1 MSTTLANDRPWQP
14 ILDFWFLADG
24 QTGRGQ
30 ERLEWFRKDPAF
42 DASIRQC
49 FLEDIETA
57 LAGGFAAWDRGLGDG
72 TPGDPRAALARIILL
87 DQFTRNV
94 FRDTPRAFAG
104 DARALAEARS
114 LVDSRADRLL
124 DRVERS
130 FVYLPF
136 EHAED
141 LAMQERGV
149 ALFEELGRESGK
161 EGAAEWAIRHRDIIA
176 RFGRFPHRN
185 QLLGRTSTPDEIAF
199 LKTPGSSF

>member
-1 MSTTLANDRPWQP
+1 MTSIDNHRPWQP
-14 ILDFWFLADG
+14 ILDFWFLAEG
-24 QTGRGQ
+24 QAGYGE
-30 ERLEWFRKDPAF
+30 ERSEWFRKDPAF
-42 DASIRQC
+42 DASIRER
-49 FLEDIETA
+49 FLDDIESA
-57 LAGGFAAWDRGLGDG
+57 LAGGFVAWDSGLSH
-72 TPGDPRAALARIILL
+72 GDPDGALARILLL

-104 DARALAEARS
+104 DVRALSAARAL
-114 LVDSRADRLL
+114 VDGGADRLL
-124 DRVERS
+124 NRVQRP

-141 LAMQERGV
+141 LAMQERGG
-149 ALFEELGRESGK
+149 ALFEQLGRECGR

-185 QLLGRTSTPDEIAF
+185 QVLGRASTPDEIAF